1 MEKSKTGIIL
11 ADRSELKTVVA
22 LADGFDAIPALATVQ
37 VLSTLFDIEKW
48 VLTDQYIQT
57 ASELPRE
64 SLLLLAENQIG
75 KLPLLRK
82 HNFAGAA
89 VILSSLPLA
98 SLLKKHHYIL
108 KYGTSSTEV
117 WQSPWQLNDL
127 LSKLTKLKPLSPGN
141 LNLLKQEMQAA
152 SEKVDREMESVLI
165 QIENLNSQNPDLP
178 NQLNHIQQTVENLF
192 SKTPLAR
199 HVLIELEGH
208 STATIQHHFRTLMN
222 DIVTYSNNLSKQK
235 ILLNKVLAE
244 WQKQVQSQ
252 AEDIEAFLN
261 L

>member
-1 MEKSKTGIIL
+1 MNHQT
-11 ADRSELKTVVA
+11 RS
-22 LADGFDAIPALATVQ
+22 AIAINNPEQNIFALATIQ
-37 VLSTLFDIEKW
+37 VLSLFGFN
-48 VLTDQYIQT
+48 
-57 ASELPRE
+57 S
-64 SLLLLAENQIG
+64 
-75 KLPLLRK
+75 
-82 HNFAGAA
+82 H
-89 VILSSLPLA
+89 ILSPEAIQHPLNLPDESVLILVESQIPQLSRLRRQNFVSPVIIISSVPLA

-152 SEKVDREMESVLI
+152 SEKVDRELESVLI

-178 NQLNHIQQTVENLF
+178 NQLNQIQQTVENLF

-222 DIVTYSNNLSKQK
+222 DILSYSNNLPKQK
-235 ILLNKVLAE
+235 ILLKQVLAE

-261 L
+261 P